1 MKSPITKA
9 FENFSEE
16 YLRLNSATIEQH
28 KVIDSIKVCKT
39 ERLGFN
45 VQACEDCGNIT
56 THYNSCSNR
65 HCPNCQAINKDR
77 WILAKQND
85 LLPVKYHHT
94 VFTIPAELR
103 PLFKYNKKLLYNLL
117 FKCAWDTIDSF
128 SKDKRNRIEAK
139 MGMIAILHTW
149 KQDLDYHPHLH
160 CIIPSGGITVNNKWK
175 SSPTK
180 GDYLFNTEA
189 LASTFKGKFLWYL
202 KKYFKD
208 GELQFWD
215 LQEQTQRQYF
225 YQLKE
230 TLYAK
235 NWVVYSK
242 KSFRDEQSV
251 FEYLGRYTH
260 KIAISNARITS
271 VTTKEVSFEYT
282 DRADG
287 YKKKIRTLKGV
298 DFIKLFLQHVLPA
311 RFMKI
316 RNYGFL
322 SSRNKTDMLEKLNQ
336 HFELPEYQKPQRL
349 LVAEILELVYGLKV
363 GVCKHCGGKM
373 HLIESKARPRASP
386 KAAA

>member
-1 MKSPITKA
+1 MKSLITKA
-9 FENFSEE
+9 FENFSDE
-16 YLRLNSATIEQH
+16 YLSLNSGTIEQH

-39 ERLGFN
+39 EKLGFN
-45 VQACEDCGNIT
+45 VQACEDCGSIIK
-56 THYNSCSNR
+56 HYNSCSNR
-65 HCPNCQAINKDR
+65 HCPNCQAINKDK

-94 VFTIPAELR
+94 VFTVPAELR
-103 PLFKYNKKLLYNLL
+103 PLFRYNKKLLYDLL
-117 FKCAWDTIDSF
+117 FKCAWETIDSF
-128 SKDKRNRIEAK
+128 SNDKRNRIEAK

-149 KQDLDYHPHLH
+149 KQNLDYHPHLH

-180 GDYLFNTEA
+180 GDYLFNAEA
-189 LASTFKGKFLWYL
+189 LALTFKGKFLWYL
-202 KKYFKD
+202 KNYFKD

-215 LQEQTQRQYF
+215 LREHTQRQYF

-235 NWVVYSK
+235 DWVVNSR
-242 KSFRDEQSV
+242 KSFKNEKSV

-260 KIAISNARITS
+260 KIAISNARIKS
-271 VTTKEVSFEYT
+271 VTCKKVAFEYT
-282 DRADG
+282 DRADD
-287 YKKKIRTLKGV
+287 YKKKIRILKGV

-322 SSRNKTDMLEKLNQ
+322 SSRNKTNMLEKLHQ
-336 HFELPEYQKPQRL
+336 HFELPQYQKPQRI
-349 LVAEILELVYGLKV
+349 LVAEILELVYGVKV
-363 GVCKHCGGKM
+363 GVCQHCGGKM